1 MVAVY
6 LLFLVMLL
14 VNGTLL
20 PAVTDDNSNK
30 PGCYKV
36 GKFKKQLKQQQISTD
51 FFCEGHTRRVSI
63 RDCVSFEIVT
73 NACRGFCESWAIP
86 SDPSN
91 FQITQPVTSIGT
103 CCNIMETEPIEVKV
117 LCKNGIRTFVFKSA
131 VNCACYHCKKN

>member
-1 MVAVY
+1 MY
-6 LLFLVMLL
+6 FLFLVILL

-20 PAVTDDNSNK
+20 PAITDDNSNK

-36 GKFKKQLKQQQISTD
+36 GKLKKKHTKNTKITFS
-51 FFCEGHTRRVSI
+51 CKGHTRRVSI

-91 FQITQPVTSIGT
+91 SEITQPVTSIGT

-117 LCKNGIRTFVFKSA
+117 LCKDGIRTFVFKSA